1 MLANGSKL
9 GYREN
14 SAAQYEDLPGLKEI
28 PEMGAD
34 GEKVE
39 NTPLTA
45 KQKQYEMGIRETL
58 ETSYTSLRTITRN
71 LDQFTAS

>member
-39 NTPLTA
+39 KTHDC
-45 KQKQYEMGIRETL
+45 GI
-58 ETSYTSLRTITRN
+58 
-71 LDQFTAS
+71 AV